1 MKIEGSHI
9 VLFLKSKVKFAV
21 FLHKLY
27 EHLSI
32 PLPEVGLVSI
42 STRRGNSSMP
52 VSRFGPKGGS
62 ISSLITSLGEHNIGR
77 YFTYSNGCHKK
88 PVNYVLDGGQGC
100 NGMRRN
106 NETLKL
112 PGSTL
117 QQLAL

>member
-1 MKIEGSHI
+1 MCEAILKIRVKIFRMKIEGSHT
-9 VLFLKSKVKFAV
+9 VLFLKSNKVKFAV

-62 ISSLITSLGEHNIGR
+62 ISSLITSLGEQNIR
-77 YFTYSNGCHKK
+77 
-88 PVNYVLDGGQGC
+88 
-100 NGMRRN
+100 
-106 NETLKL
+106 TLTEGISRTVMDAIRSL
-112 PGSTL
+112 
-117 QQLAL
+117 